1 MKLKYGLLT
10 SALSDAI
17 YETIRTYIT
26 YDALDELDID
36 LNEIVNRAAIK
47 ALFEIQN
54 VIRNDAMSDY
64 DAIEEIVKIFE
75 KYDISVTSRHNS

>member
-1 MKLKYGLLT
+1 MLT

-47 ALFEIQN
+47 ALSEIQN